1 VGDISVVNAAHEHVV
16 NLIKTAGDILV
27 LKVTRVQATPTA
39 PQQLPP
45 TLPSVVTRKCQA
57 PPITVRTAE
66 IKLKRNRN
74 RNRTASKLFLF
85 PPKQRRNVFS
95 FLANHMP
102 VSAVYAKLLSIMLSI
117 RLHSTNTEIIVIR
130 Y

>member
-27 LKVTRVQATPTA
+27 LKVTRVQATPTP

-74 RNRTASKLFLF
+74 RTASKLFLF
-85 PPKQRRNVFS
+85 PPKQPRNVFS
-95 FLANHMP
+95 FLASHMP

-117 RLHSTNTEIIVIR
+117 RLHSTNMEIIVIR